1 MIRRKQ
7 KYLYV
12 YKSKTSE
19 SWTQIKK
26 EAYFDLLPNTCYV
39 ISQITEYGEIIK
51 EYLVIRKERRLLCKI
66 KYRKD
71 ENQKTKQLCLNL

>member
-12 YKSKTSE
+12 YKNKSSE
-19 SWTQIKK
+19 SWAQIRK
-26 EAYFDLLPNTCYV
+26 EAYWDLLPNTCSV

-51 EYLVIRKERRLLCKI
+51 EYLVIRKERRLVCKI
-66 KYRKD
+66 KYERK
-71 ENQKTKQLCLNL
+71 ETLMAKQLCLSL